1 MDDKTKEA
9 VARALGRIPSGC
21 GILTAQHGNESTG
34 MLVSWVQQTSFEPP
48 AFSVCVK
55 KDRPIEAMIDQS
67 GRLVV
72 NLIGADPGPM
82 FKHFGKGFEP
92 GQPAFDGVAHRAVGE
107 GIILENCVGFLA
119 GKVVA
124 KHDAGDHWIYQAQVT
139 HGDGNIEADPY
150 VHIRKNGLS
159 Y

>member
-1 MDDKTKEA
+1 
-9 VARALGRIPSGC
+9 LI
-21 GILTAQHGNESTG
+21 
-34 MLVSWVQQTSFEPP
+34 
-48 AFSVCVK
+48 
-55 KDRPIEAMIDQS
+55 DRS

-92 GQPAFDGVAHRAVGE
+92 GQPAFDGVPHRTTQY
-107 GIILENCVGFLA
+107 GIVLEDAVGFLA
-119 GKVVA
+119 GKVIA
-124 KHDAGDHWIYQAQVT
+124 KHDAGDHWIYQAHVIDA
-139 HGDGNIEADPY
+139 DGNVEAAPY